1 MSTEQLAFVQGWD
14 DTRSALRR
22 WRSAPLSVLGPWVLG
37 AFAVA
42 VALLVATYVVARIS
56 TPDTTSVSFPGYT
69 QPATVGDLLY
79 VLERNALVLALH
91 AMACVA
97 GFMAGSSM
105 PQVAEGYNGIVKR
118 IHQHA
123 GPAAIL
129 FVCGAVT
136 FSLATQAY
144 ALGHEAANV
153 SAVVGHGPGLLI
165 LTLLPHALPELTA
178 LFLPLAAWTI
188 ASRRGEWQDL
198 LAATFVTVA
207 IAAPILVATGLI
219 ETYVT
224 PDVMRAV
231 L

>member
-42 VALLVATYVVARIS
+42 VALLVATYVVARLS
-56 TPDTTSVSFPGYT
+56 TPDTISVSFPGYT
-69 QPATVGDLLY
+69 QPATAGDLLY

-105 PQVAEGYNGIVKR
+105 PQVAEGYSGIVRR

-129 FVCGAVT
+129 FVCAAVT
-136 FSLATQAY
+136 FSLGTQAY
-144 ALGHEAANV
+144 ALGHQAANL
-153 SAVVGHGPGLLI
+153 SALVGHGPGLLI
-165 LTLLPHALPELTA
+165 VTLLPHALPELTA

-188 ASRRGEWQDL
+188 ASRRGDWQDL

-207 IAAPILVATGLI
+207 IAVPVLVATGVI

-224 PDVMRAV
+224 PAVMRA
-231 L
+231 LL

>member
-42 VALLVATYVVARIS
+42 VALLVATYVVARLS
-56 TPDTTSVSFPGYT
+56 TPDTMSVNFPGYT

-97 GFMAGSSM
+97 GFMAGSPAPQAWAWLAACGPGPSM

-118 IHQHA
+118 TPQPA
-123 GPAAIL
+123 APAAIL
-129 FVCGAVT
+129 FVCAAVA
-136 FSLATQAY
+136 FS
-144 ALGHEAANV
+144 
-153 SAVVGHGPGLLI
+153 
-165 LTLLPHALPELTA
+165 
-178 LFLPLAAWTI
+178 
-188 ASRRGEWQDL
+188 
-198 LAATFVTVA
+198 
-207 IAAPILVATGLI
+207 
-219 ETYVT
+219 
-224 PDVMRAV
+224 
-231 L
+231 

>member
-42 VALLVATYVVARIS
+42 VALLVATYVVARLS
-56 TPDTTSVSFPGYT
+56 TPDTISVSFPGYT
-69 QPATVGDLLY
+69 QPATAGDLLY

-105 PQVAEGYNGIVKR
+105 PQVAEGYNGIVRR

-129 FVCGAVT
+129 FVCAAVT
-136 FSLATQAY
+136 FSLGTQAY
-144 ALGHEAANV
+144 ALGHQAANL
-153 SAVVGHGPGLLI
+153 SALVGHGPGLLI
-165 LTLLPHALPELTA
+165 VTLLPHALPELTA

-188 ASRRGEWQDL
+188 ASRRGDWQDL

-207 IAAPILVATGLI
+207 IAVPVLVATGVI

-224 PDVMRAV
+224 PAVMRA
-231 L
+231 LL